1 MHRKFF
7 HLFAKALV
15 SGVLPIYVAAQI
27 SLDAPLQDFTIPGFG
42 EDGFPA
48 WVLKGKELQYLNEK
62 SAVVKNMNLQ
72 LLAGNGNRKV
82 ETDFFSPAAMFYLK
96 ESRAQGKELLKIQGK
111 HFQITG
117 REWQWDG
124 KNRTV
129 KIYKKVKVTFD
140 EKLQIF

>member
-7 HLFAKALV
+7 HLFAKTLA
-15 SGVLPIYVAAQI
+15 SGVLLISLAAQI

-72 LLAGNGNRKV
+72 LLAGNGNRQV
-82 ETDFFSPAAMFYLK
+82 ETDFFSPAAMFYMK
-96 ESRAQGKELLKIQGK
+96 ESRAKGKEVLKIHGK

-124 KNRTV
+124 KTRT
-129 KIYKKVKVTFD
+129 IRIHKKVKVTFD
-140 EKLQIF
+140 ETLQLF